1 MANQQEQQ
9 EQQQPEQQPMDD
21 NFKQDIMKARS
32 CVSGELAKHGII
44 VDVRLITTIS
54 VMTTLA
60 LKFYQNKIEGKEA
73 RDGFNKAITMYKND
87 NSPF

>member
-1 MANQQEQQ
+1 MTMAKQQKQ
-9 EQQQPEQQPMDD
+9 ETTMDD
-21 NFKQDIMKARS
+21 NFKQNMVKARA

-54 VMTTLA
+54 IMTTLA